1 MKIRKSPQ
9 VPGKFTPRQ
18 PAGVAQMRWLA
29 WVTLLIGLVGGG
41 VLVAAPLFSPISQTA
56 RLSPIAPPTSIPTA
70 IPATTP
76 TPTTPE
82 VGDVLETFYLDIAPG
97 DFAKI
102 EAKREEALSHWI
114 LITSAADF
122 VPATL
127 RLDQEEI
134 PVRVRLKGDWAD
146 HIAGDKW
153 SFRVETRDDHYVHGM
168 RVFSLQD
175 PATRTYLNEGLFL
188 DNLRAEGVLSVHY
201 RYVRVVLNGEYRGI
215 YALEEGFTKEL
226 LESQQR
232 REAPIIRYDED
243 LVWKYR
249 VACENDELVPRGVR
263 QFHTIDEFDSGKI
276 KRDSQLSAQ
285 RDTAVGLLR
294 ALWSQERPASQI
306 FDLETMGKFLALVDL
321 WDARHAL
328 VWHNQRFYYNPITAL
343 LEPVVFDAQP
353 LFEKQGV
360 ELVSLAG
367 LRQTVAYD
375 DPSLQWSYLHSL
387 QTFSQPEYLTEL
399 EERYGSQWQMLQ
411 TALEPEFGA
420 ELLKSPWERLALRQ
434 RSLRELLQP
443 YQMIYVYQPN
453 ILTETLSLDV
463 GNLLDFPVEIVAVQV
478 GAQHI
483 PVHPEWVVSDA
494 ADLMVRPL
502 SAKPE
507 HPVLRPL
514 TLDTASMQYAR
525 LQVPREVLTFTDRTE
540 DLPKIELLTRIWG
553 LTRTVAHPVVL
564 GYPLPVAHGPLPER
578 PTVEEAL
585 GQHPYLEELE
595 GVQMLRIPP
604 GDWEITRSLVLP
616 EGYGLQLDPGTTL
629 RFGAENYLLASGPL
643 RFEGTAGAPITLQ
656 PTGERWRGIVVWGAR
671 ETSIWRHVTVEKTL
685 AINQDGWTLTGGI
698 TFYLSDL
705 RLDQSRI
712 LQTESEDAINVIRG
726 QIAFTDVEF
735 ADAPSDAVDIDFGEG
750 FVERCT
756 FHDIAGDGFDVSGS
770 VMELRNVRMYA
781 IGDKGLSVGEASR
794 VTAEGLNLE
803 DLDFGVVSKDAS
815 WVRVTDL
822 TLQNIRLAGLA
833 AYIKKPA
840 YRAASITANG
850 VTFVQVP
857 EERRTLVQTGS
868 WIDLE
873 GERIWGVALDV
884 SSLYER

>member
-1 MKIRKSPQ
+1 MKIKKSPQ
-9 VPGKFTPRQ
+9 VPEESTSRQ
-18 PAGVAQMRWLA
+18 PAGVAQRRWPVL
-29 WVTLLIGLVGGG
+29 VTLLIVLVGGG
-41 VLVAAPLFSPISQTA
+41 VLVTAHLFSPTSQTA
-56 RLSPIAPPTSIPTA
+56 RLSLVAPPTSVPTSM
-70 IPATTP
+70 PVP
-76 TPTTPE
+76 TPTSTTLE
-82 VGDVLETFYLDIAPG
+82 AGDVLETFYLDIAPG

-114 LITSAADF
+114 LVTSAADF

-134 PVRVRLKGDWAD
+134 PVKVRLKGDWAD

-175 PATRTYLNEGLFL
+175 PSTRTYLNEGLFL
-188 DNLRAEGVLSVHY
+188 DNLRVEGVLSVHY

-249 VACENDELVPRGVR
+249 VAYENDELVPRGVNE
-263 QFHTIDEFDSGKI
+263 FHIIDEFDSGKI
-276 KRDSQLSAQ
+276 KRDPLLSAQ

-294 ALWSQERPASQI
+294 ALWNQERPASQV
-306 FDLETMGKFLALVDL
+306 FDLETLGKFLALVDL

-353 LFEKQGV
+353 LPEAGDV

-375 DPSLQWSYLHSL
+375 DPSLQLSYLHFL
-387 QTFSQPEYLTEL
+387 RAFSQPEYLAEL
-399 EERYGSQWQMLQ
+399 EERYGSQLQMVQ

-443 YQMIYVYQPN
+443 YQMVYVYQPN

-463 GNLLDFPVEIVAVQV
+463 GNLLDFQVEIVAVQV

-483 PVHPEWVVSDA
+483 PVRPEWVASDA

-502 SAKPE
+502 SATPE

-514 TLDTASMQYAR
+514 TLDATSMQYAR
-525 LQVPREVLTFTDRTE
+525 LQVPREVLTFANGIE
-540 DLPKIELLTRIWG
+540 DPPKIELLTRIWG
-553 LTRTVAHPVVL
+553 LPRTVAHPVVL
-564 GYPLPVAHGPLPER
+564 DYPLPVAHGPLPER

-585 GQHPYLEELE
+585 GQHPYLVEVE
-595 GVQMLRIPP
+595 GAQMLHIPP

-643 RFEGTAGAPITLQ
+643 RFEGTAEAPVTLQ

-712 LQTESEDAINVIRG
+712 LQTESEDAINVVRG

-735 ADAPSDAVDIDFGEG
+735 AYAPSDAVDIDFGEG

-770 VMELRNVRMYA
+770 VIELHDVRMYA

-794 VTAEGLNLE
+794 VTAEGLCLE
-803 DLDFGVVSKDAS
+803 DLDFGVVSKDSS

-822 TLQNIRLAGLA
+822 TLQNIRRAGLA

-840 YRAASITANG
+840 YGPASITANG

-873 GERIWGVALDV
+873 GERIWGAALDV